1 MTMLHKTAA
10 GKVAGSL
17 TYVLSDA
24 TLDRMGDIIEPDG
37 WKLSRFRKNPIA
49 LFGHQTSFPIGTW
62 KSVRVEDG
70 KLIGELAPAAQ
81 GTSARVDE
89 IISLIEQGVLRATS
103 VGFQALKTEPI
114 NPKDPY
120 GGVRFL
126 EQELLE
132 TSIVSVPANPAAIQL
147 AKSLNISDETM
158 SLAFGEHAV
167 TRRDLAPTGGQAD
180 PTTADLTRSRAGL
193 QPLPKAKSM
202 TTRTLAQL
210 IEDGQNELNAKRDR
224 HQELGL
230 TDSPDVEAMEA
241 LDAEIIDLERT
252 LIARKAV
259 EARNGLNAT
268 SAGTGVA
275 SPSVNRRPLGFPQ
288 RDVKPLDL
296 LVRAAVVNGC
306 AWFGGKSVQQVLDE
320 RYPGHEATAA
330 FVTKADQTLGTTTGS
345 HWVDDLQQTSYTAL
359 VDALRGRRIWPDLV
373 DGSMSL
379 SFDSFGTAYIPSL
392 TAGGANGGFFAE
404 GAPMRVGR
412 ITTASTTMTPRK
424 MGVIIPFSREAAKR
438 STPALEP
445 LVRRAIVDD
454 TGKVLDQA
462 VIDATAGDTV
472 RPAGLLNG
480 VTATASGFGGS
491 DYQAVIE
498 DINAL
503 MAPFD
508 TADASDGTIALIMHP
523 AQARRL
529 AMMPGPDGN
538 FGWADRFMSEF
549 KVLRSTYATAGR
561 LIAVRL
567 SDLITVSGMPEF
579 EVSNQATI
587 HMEDTTPLEIVS
599 GTGPTTA
606 DPVRSFFQTDSM
618 GVRMVMDVSWK
629 MARTGMVR
637 WIDTTTW

>member
-1 MTMLHKTAA
+1 MSLIHKTAA
-10 GKVAGSL
+10 GKVVGSL

-24 TLDRMGDIIEPDG
+24 TRDRYGDVIDPAG
-37 WKLSRFRKNPIA
+37 WDLRWFKKNPIA
-49 LFGHQTSFPIGTW
+49 LFNHNQNAPIGRW
-62 KSVRVEDG
+62 ANPRVEDG
-70 KLIGELAPAAQ
+70 QLVAELEPAAR
-81 GTSARVDE
+81 GTSQRVDE
-89 IISLIEQGVLRATS
+89 ILSLIDQDILRATS
-103 VGFQALKTEPI
+103 VGFRSLEDEPI
-114 NPKDPY
+114 DKNKPFAGTRYLK
-120 GGVRFL
+120 
-126 EQELLE
+126 QELLE
-132 TSIVSVPANPAAIQL
+132 TSVVSVPANPAALQV
-147 AKSLNISDETM
+147 ARSLNISDETL
-158 SLAFGEHAV
+158 SLAFGEHAAM
-167 TRRDLAPTGGQAD
+167 RQGGGSASGEHAD
-180 PTTADLTRSRAGL
+180 TTPANAQHTRAGL
-193 QPLPKAKSM
+193 PSLSKVKSM

-210 IEDGQNELNAKRDR
+210 IEDGQNELVAKRDR
-224 HQELGL
+224 HHELSL
-230 TDSPDVEAMEA
+230 SEAPDVEAMEA
-241 LDAEIIDLERT
+241 LDIEIADIERVLT
-252 LIARKAV
+252 ARKAV
-259 EARNGLNAT
+259 EARNGLNA
-268 SAGTGVA
+268 SGN
-275 SPSVNRRPLGFPQ
+275 SSVTAPAINRRPLGFPQ
-288 RDVKPLDL
+288 REVKPLDL
-296 LVRAAVVNGC
+296 LVRSAVVNGC

-359 VDALRGRRIWPDLV
+359 VDALRGRRIWPELV

-379 SFDSFGTAYIPSL
+379 AFDSSGTAYIPSL

-445 LVRRAIVDD
+445 LVRRAIIDD

-462 VIDATAGDTV
+462 AIDATAGDTV

-480 VTATASGFGGS
+480 VSATASGFGGG

-579 EVSNQATI
+579 EVSNTATI
-587 HMEDTTPLEIVS
+587 HMEDSTPLEIVS

-618 GVRMVMDVSWK
+618 GVRMVMDVAWK
-629 MARTGMVR
+629 MARSGMVR
-637 WIDTTTW
+637 WIDGTSW